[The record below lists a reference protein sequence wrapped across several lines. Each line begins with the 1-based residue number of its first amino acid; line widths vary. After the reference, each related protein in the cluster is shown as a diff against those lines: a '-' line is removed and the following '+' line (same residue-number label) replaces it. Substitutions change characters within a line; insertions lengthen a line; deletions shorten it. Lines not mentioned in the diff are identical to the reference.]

1 MLDLYNNNGLLDP
14 STQVCASAY
23 ALEVTRVQLSICKE
37 TARTEYARVQVCLL
51 QYPLRP
57 PWRPY
62 DRDYSRPVCSVHWTK
77 VDTLSVPPLLF
88 TASYHTSCMQVQF
101 KPQAKRM
108 QMEVPLNKNSAEYN
122 ADADP
127 SAQLETIR
135 LDSTVVDM
143 RTTHAVLTIRQAC
156 SSHADW

>member
-1 MLDLYNNNGLLDP
+1 MN
-14 STQVCASAY
+14 TSAH
-23 ALEVTRVQLSICKE
+23 
-37 TARTEYARVQVCLL
+37 VQVCLL

-62 DRDYSRPVCSVHWTK
+62 DRDYSRPVCSVRLI
-77 VDTLSVPPLLF
+77 DTGALSVRASSPLWAALCRM
-88 TASYHTSCMQVQF
+88 SCMQVQF

-108 QMEVPLNKNSAEYN
+108 QMEIPFNKTSAEYD
-122 ADADP
+122 ADANP

-156 SSHADW
+156 WPHAD